1 MAKQR
6 LVKEELAAATPTAGA
21 PSEAGEQAAAAVLAM
36 GCMVASTP
44 AEPHCPEAPTSHAG
58 ASCDAQMVQEQLRD
72 LQAYKGAY
80 ESSEA
85 KCQSFRERIVEME
98 VGITAQQAKHAHLAG
113 LAREARTV
121 FFAAMQALA
130 QGSPNGSVGEQVSW
144 RAVVCS
150 LMAVVKPI
158 CLYED

>member
-6 LVKEELAAATPTAGA
+6 MLKEEPAAAATTCVDAVQPLPPRCPDAA
-21 PSEAGEQAAAAVLAM
+21 PAH
-36 GCMVASTP
+36 
-44 AEPHCPEAPTSHAG
+44 AEGSD
-58 ASCDAQMVQEQLRD
+58 DAQLLQEQLRD

-98 VGITAQQAKHAHLAG
+98 IGIAAQQAKHSHLVQ
-113 LAREARTV
+113 LARGARTT
-121 FFAAMQALA
+121 FFVAMEALA
-130 QGSPNGSVGEQVSW
+130 KGSSDGSDGEQVSW
-144 RAVVCS
+144 RAVACS

>member
-6 LVKEELAAATPTAGA
+6 MAKEESAAATT
-21 PSEAGEQAAAAVLAM
+21 AAAATTTCVGTATTRVGTALAQ
-36 GCMVASTP
+36 
-44 AEPHCPEAPTSHAG
+44 HCTDAATAHAEAPGDT
-58 ASCDAQMVQEQLRD
+58 QLLQEQLRD

-85 KCQSFRERIVEME
+85 KCESFRERIVEME
-98 VGITAQQAKHAHLAG
+98 MGIGAQKAKHAHLVQ
-113 LAREARTV
+113 LAREARIT
-121 FFAAMQALA
+121 FFAAMEALA
-130 QGSPNGSVGEQVSW
+130 KGSSDGSDTEQVSW
-144 RAVVCS
+144 RAVACS